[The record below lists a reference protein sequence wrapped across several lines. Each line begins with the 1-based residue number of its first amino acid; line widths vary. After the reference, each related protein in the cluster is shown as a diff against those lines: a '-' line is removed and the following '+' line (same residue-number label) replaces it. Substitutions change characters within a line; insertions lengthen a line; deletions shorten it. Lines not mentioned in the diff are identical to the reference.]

1 MSNDEVCKLCK
12 NKPAI
17 EEDLEKAKFK
27 SVNKLLQR
35 LFECYK
41 IDVSSKNASIV
52 MYIYVY
58 LHTLFRSAYWER
70 IRAFVSPVWMRFR
83 V

>member
-12 NKPAI
+12 NNPAI

-41 IDVSSKNASIV
+41 IDVSSKNV
-52 MYIYVY
+52 
-58 LHTLFRSAYWER
+58 L
-70 IRAFVSPVWMRFR
+70 
-83 V
+83 